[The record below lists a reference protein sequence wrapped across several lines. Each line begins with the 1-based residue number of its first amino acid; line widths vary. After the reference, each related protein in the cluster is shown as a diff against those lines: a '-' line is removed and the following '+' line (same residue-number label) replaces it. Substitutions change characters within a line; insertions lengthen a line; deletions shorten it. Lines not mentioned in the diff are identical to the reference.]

1 MGLGPG
7 TTPCG
12 EKVLIAV
19 LALWPCLR
27 TSLPGSDSMCTSLFC
42 FTMCHVAS
50 GRPPAVSVPFR
61 KRSTQPEG
69 CGACR
74 PFALCGL
81 WEGPW
86 PRKPTLTDETHL
98 PLSLLR
104 RSKSL
109 LPPVLG
115 CICFP
120 WQLWHQAAGQKCW
133 DFWSWSKVTD
143 AACGTHT
150 LPKPK

>member
-1 MGLGPG
+1 MTMGLGPG
-7 TTPCG
+7 TPG
-12 EKVLIAV
+12 ERVLTAV
-19 LALWPCLR
+19 LDLWPCLR

-42 FTMCHVAS
+42 LTMCHVAS

-86 PRKPTLTDETHL
+86 PRNPMLTAETDL
-98 PLSLLR
+98 PLSLPG

-109 LPPVLG
+109 LLTVCG
-115 CICFP
+115 CVCFP
-120 WQLWHQAAGQKCW
+120 WQL
-133 DFWSWSKVTD
+133 
-143 AACGTHT
+143 
-150 LPKPK
+150 